1 LSLETH
7 SNYGIP
13 DYFQFFKAS
22 DNNQLYSGINTSSEF
37 NDLYNLKLDF
47 NLDNDNLDNDYV
59 SHETISSEFERRE
72 ENNSQYNSIEN
83 IREQSSE
90 NTTTNTITEYRAEYK
105 KEDKREEANSAIDKK
120 AEDLASASKT
130 DNRVKTDQPAEKNKE
145 NTHKLEDKQEIHKEQ
160 LIQQK
165 TFNQKSV
172 KELEIDEP
180 EKTIIPEKLKII
192 EQKPAQKIKI
202 NNNLEMIEQSDLF
215 SEDET
220 GELNEVAALF
230 SELNENAVVDDKVN
244 IDKANLKNAVQNDK
258 TETELNAINKS
269 VLDENGQTAA
279 KVVII
284 DARTHKTSSKVTDTQ
299 SAKNRN
305 TEQNITLV
313 KSENTA
319 TSKNNEIEIIQRVSI
334 DNVAKETD
342 AKAQNQVKNINNSSL
357 ERFSEILK
365 NETVKQTS
373 MILKDNGKGEI
384 KLILKPE
391 SLGNVRIKVLL
402 DNNNIEGRIIVE
414 NISIKEMFESNLSEL
429 EQAFKEEGFESASL
443 EVSVSGQGA
452 ENKEEEQGF
461 LQYGTADE
469 FEKNISFISEYM
481 TDDTYINIIV

>member
-1 LSLETH
+1 
-7 SNYGIP
+7 
-13 DYFQFFKAS
+13 
-22 DNNQLYSGINTSSEF
+22 
-37 NDLYNLKLDF
+37 
-47 NLDNDNLDNDYV
+47 
-59 SHETISSEFERRE
+59 
-72 ENNSQYNSIEN
+72 
-83 IREQSSE
+83 
-90 NTTTNTITEYRAEYK
+90 
-105 KEDKREEANSAIDKK
+105 
-120 AEDLASASKT
+120 
-130 DNRVKTDQPAEKNKE
+130 
-145 NTHKLEDKQEIHKEQ
+145 
-160 LIQQK
+160 
-165 TFNQKSV
+165 
-172 KELEIDEP
+172 
-180 EKTIIPEKLKII
+180 
-192 EQKPAQKIKI
+192 
-202 NNNLEMIEQSDLF
+202 M
-215 SEDET
+215 
-220 GELNEVAALF
+220 
-230 SELNENAVVDDKVN
+230 
-244 IDKANLKNAVQNDK
+244 
-258 TETELNAINKS
+258 
-269 VLDENGQTAA
+269 LDENGQTAA

-284 DARTHKTSSKVTDTQ
+284 DARTHKTSSKVKDTQ

-319 TSKNNEIEIIQRVSI
+319 TSKNNEIEIIQRVALNNMS

-365 NETVKQTS
+365 NETVKHTS

-391 SLGNVRIKVLL
+391 SLGSVRIKILL

-414 NISIKEMFESNLSEL
+414 NNSIKEMFQSNLSEL

-469 FEKNISFISEYM
+469 FEKNISFINEYM